1 MIRNNARVDSHSTKD
16 GGKSGGAID
25 RRCTAT
31 EVRNEICRVFARADP
46 VDLDP
51 LSLLDVSEP
60 SLEERQQVLLEQLR
74 ARPALLR
81 VWLALEDRVDLQ
93 PGDVGERR
101 ARGEHLGV
109 GRHHAVGRQAA
120 HHFELDAA
128 VHEQLAFHDMLRLG
142 IVRGSGGSDGA
153 RRAAGRGGGAR
164 AREEAGPAPA
174 IHGRTYSRKSSS
186 ELGIFGSISLV
197 SELSTRGSVASTGS
211 TCILTSAARPT
222 G

>member
-1 MIRNNARVDSHSTKD
+1 MIRNNARVDSPSTKD
-16 GGKSGGAID
+16 GGKSGGAICIG
-25 RRCTAT
+25 RRCAAM
-31 EVRNEICRVFARADP
+31 EVRIENSRVFARADP
-46 VDLDP
+46 VYFDP

-120 HHFELDAA
+120 HHFQLHAA
-128 VHEQLAFHDMLRLG
+128 VHEQIALHDVLRLG
-142 IVRGSGGSDGA
+142 NH
-153 RRAAGRGGGAR
+153 RAAPLA
-164 AREEAGPAPA
+164 
-174 IHGRTYSRKSSS
+174 
-186 ELGIFGSISLV
+186 
-197 SELSTRGSVASTGS
+197 ASGNR
-211 TCILTSAARPT
+211 CGLTTS